1 MSRASVGG
9 QALIEGVMM
18 KGDRATT
25 MVLRRQDG
33 GLDEIILDEPD
44 PAKGIW
50 KYPVLRGI
58 FALYSSM
65 KVGVRAL
72 DISAQAFGE
81 EESKFDIWL
90 KKVFG
95 DKAEAV
101 SFGLT
106 LLSSLALAFLLF
118 SMLPTLIA
126 SFLRDR
132 LTNRVLLSLAE
143 GLIKMLLLVAYIFII
158 SKQKD
163 IHRVFQYHGAEH
175 KAVFTYE
182 AGMDL
187 TVDNARS
194 FSRFHPRCGTSYIVF
209 VFIISVLFFSFVGWT
224 SVGTRIILK
233 LLFLPVL
240 AGISYEALKFTA
252 RETNLVVFLRKPG
265 LWLQRL
271 TTAEPDDG
279 QLEVALRALE
289 LAINEG

>member
-65 KVGVRAL
+65 KVGVKAL